1 MIVNK
6 LGKYKFIKD
15 YISRNSIA
23 VSNIKVGDI
32 LTVKQIDT
40 QGNKIIGDIM
50 LDWVPWELPV
60 IEYDV

>member
-23 VSNIKVGDI
+23 VSNIKIGDI

-40 QGNKIIGDIM
+40 QGNH
-50 LDWVPWELPV
+50 E
-60 IEYDV
+60 

>member
-15 YISRNSIA
+15 YISRNSIE

-32 LTVKQIDT
+32 
-40 QGNKIIGDIM
+40 M
-50 LDWVPWELPV
+50 RDWVPWELPV
-60 IEYDV
+60 VVIEEI